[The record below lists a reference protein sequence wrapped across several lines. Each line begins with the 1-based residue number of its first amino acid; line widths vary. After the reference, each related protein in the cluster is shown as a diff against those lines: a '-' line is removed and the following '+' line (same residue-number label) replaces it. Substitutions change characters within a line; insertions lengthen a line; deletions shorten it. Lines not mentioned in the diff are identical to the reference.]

1 VRVQPRASRTELV
14 GRHGDAL
21 KIRVAAPPVD
31 GAANEA
37 LVRFL
42 AERLGV
48 PSSSVAVT
56 AGASGRLK
64 TVAVSGVGVEAAA
77 SRLAV

>member
-1 VRVQPRASRTELV
+1 MRVQPRASRTELV

-21 KIRVAAPPVD
+21 KIRVAA
-31 GAANEA
+31 NEA

-48 PSSSVAVT
+48 PRSSVAVT
-56 AGASGRLK
+56 DGGGGRLK
-64 TVAVSGVGVEAAA
+64 TVAVSGVGVEGATK
-77 SRLAV
+77 RLGL